1 MRVAILSLRIAGLC
15 AALLGSRTLDA
26 QVFLNPNPTRVLGQ
40 NWLVPKSVA
49 PNLVEGREFSAPQS
63 VAVDASVSP
72 PILYVSD
79 MGNNRVLAWRNIFS
93 AREGVF
99 ADLVIGQRDKFST
112 TAWGPGT
119 TFTTGLTA
127 PTGLA
132 VDAQGNLWVV
142 DTGNNRILR
151 FPKPF
156 EQSPDDVVM
165 PDFVIGQ
172 RNFSSNAPNAGGI
185 SGSTIAVNVGRT
197 VYRATVALDSQGNLF
212 FTDAGNHRVLRYGA
226 YALASGSSNGPA
238 ADRVLGQPDFFTAQA
253 LSTRTAVLDPAFKNG
268 LNTPGGLALS
278 SAHVFVSDALNRV
291 LIYPLAGI
299 YNGQPASRVMG
310 VAGPTTPAGVNDTT
324 FSGPE
329 GIALIG
335 NAPAVCDYL
344 NSRILVFD
352 PVDQWP
358 LEATQY
364 SPQAK
369 SVVGQLDMYS
379 RKATASSRGL
389 AGPTHA
395 VFFNSEL
402 YVADSANN
410 RVIVFPQQYP
420 GPPTF
425 TFASRAIGQL
435 SMDFNTVNLI
445 EGKELY
451 LGGRGGVAI
460 DTRSDPPHLYIAD
473 TYNNRILGYRDARRI
488 RTGDRADLVIGQDS
502 VYRSQIN
509 YPIPPPDN
517 LDNRNDS
524 GLFWPTGLA
533 VDTNGDLFVADSGNA
548 RVLRFSQP
556 FSQSGV
562 PRANLVLGQASFTTK
577 LTDPT
582 SRNMAAP
589 YALALTGQRHLVV
602 ADPGHNRVLLFRRP
616 EGGDFS
622 SGMAAFAKIGQ
633 PDFTSAAASSGTPAP
648 PNRLKSPTGVAL
660 DSSDR
665 LYVCDTGNNRVLI
678 FGNANALQ
686 PTADPSA
693 VVTLTGLSGPQGIF
707 VSQSTGEIWVADTGH
722 TAALRYPQYD
732 NLASAGYKPDFSI
745 PSYGP
750 LTVNLDGSGNLA
762 VADATNRV
770 AFYYPLMV
778 PVNAASFVQAA
789 SKPLTPGIIASV
801 FPAPGAKFGSQT
813 QALSALPMPRTL
825 GDVQLQFNDEAA
837 PLYYVSPSQIN
848 FLVPMSAP
856 RSGTAQLVLVQA
868 STGQVLASGVM
879 QMAEASPAFF
889 TANQTGS
896 GQVAALNQ
904 DNSVNNS
911 GSPAARNEV
920 IQLYLTGQ
928 GFVPNAP
935 PDGEA
940 PSGLVTTDGR
950 LRVWIEPDYVP
961 DDYVQFTGLAP
972 GFTGLW
978 QINVKI
984 PDRTAPGS
992 RVIFVQYRDINS
1004 SPPRTTI
1011 AVK

>member
-1 MRVAILSLRIAGLC
+1 MRAAILSLRTVGLC
-15 AALLGSRTLDA
+15 AVLLGSRTLDA
-26 QVFLNPNPTRVLGQ
+26 QVILNPNPTRVLGQ
-40 NWLVPKSVA
+40 NWLVPKSAA

-63 VAVDASVSP
+63 VAVDASAYP

-79 MGNNRVLAWRNIFS
+79 MGNNRVLAWRNISS
-93 AREGVF
+93 AREGAF

-132 VDAQGNLWVV
+132 VDAQGNLWVA
-142 DTGNNRILR
+142 DTGNNRVLR
-151 FPKPF
+151 FPRPF
-156 EQSPDDVVM
+156 EQSPDDAVI

-172 RNFSSNAPNAGGI
+172 KNFSSNAPNAGGI
-185 SGSTIAVNVGRT
+185 SASTIAVNLGRT
-197 VYRATVALDSQGNLF
+197 IYRATVGLDSQGNLF

-238 ADRVLGQPDFFTAQA
+238 ADRVLGQPDFVTAQA
-253 LSTRTAVLDPAFKNG
+253 LSKNTAVQEPAFKNG
-268 LNTPGGLALS
+268 LNTPAGLAVS
-278 SAHVFVSDALNRV
+278 GSHVFVSDALNRV

-299 YNGQPASRVMG
+299 YTGEPASRVMG
-310 VAGPTTPAGVNDTT
+310 VAGPTTPTGVNDTT
-324 FSGPE
+324 FYDPE
-329 GIALIG
+329 GVALIG

-379 RKATASSRGL
+379 RKPIASSRGL

-395 VFFNSEL
+395 VFFNGEL

-410 RVIVFPQQYP
+410 RVIVFPQLYP
-420 GPPTF
+420 SPPTF

-488 RTGDRADLVIGQDS
+488 HTGDRADLVIGQDS

-509 YPIPPPDN
+509 YPY
-517 LDNRNDS
+517 NDATFLNDT
-524 GLFWPTGLA
+524 GLLWPTGLA
-533 VDTNGDLFVADSGNA
+533 VDTNGDLFVADSGNG
-548 RVLRFSQP
+548 RVLRFPQP
-556 FSQSGV
+556 FNQSGV
-562 PRANLVLGQASFTTK
+562 PRANLVLGQANFTTK

-582 SRNMAAP
+582 SRNMAVP
-589 YALALTGQRHLVV
+589 YALVLTGQRHLVV
-602 ADPGHNRVLLFRRP
+602 SDPGHNRVLLFRRP

-648 PNRLKSPTGVAL
+648 YNRLKSPTGVAL

-678 FGNANALQ
+678 FDNANALQ

-693 VVTLTGLSGPQGIF
+693 VEYRMAGLSGPQGIF
-707 VSQSTGEIWVADTGH
+707 VSLSTGEIWVADTGNSYARRFPH
-722 TAALRYPQYD
+722 FD
-732 NLASAGYKPDFSI
+732 NLAPTGYKPDFSI

-750 LTVNLDGSGNLA
+750 LTVNLDGFGNLA

-770 AFYYPLMV
+770 AIYYPLMV

-789 SKPLTPGIIASV
+789 SKPLAPGIIASV

-837 PLYYVSPSQIN
+837 PLYYVSPGQIN
-848 FLVPMSAP
+848 FLIPMSAP

-904 DNSVNNS
+904 DNSVNNP

-928 GFVPNAP
+928 GFIPNAP
-935 PDGEA
+935 ADGEA
-940 PSGLVTTDGR
+940 PSGLVTTPDR
-950 LRVWIEPDYVP
+950 PRVWIEPDYVP
-961 DDYVQFTGLAP
+961 DDYVQFSGLAP

-978 QINVKI
+978 QINVKL
-984 PDRTAPGS
+984 PDRTAPGN
-992 RVIFVQYRDINS
+992 RKIFVQHKNITSGSTPVN
-1004 SPPRTTI
+1004 TTI

>member
-1 MRVAILSLRIAGLC
+1 MRAAILSLRTAGLC
-15 AALLGSRTLDA
+15 AVLLCSRTLDA
-26 QVFLNPNPTRVLGQ
+26 QVTLNPNPTRVLGQ
-40 NWLVPKSVA
+40 NWLAPKSAA
-49 PNLVEGREFSAPQS
+49 PNLVEGREFNAPQS
-63 VAVDASVSP
+63 VAVDTSVSP

-79 MGNNRVLAWRNIFS
+79 MGNNRVLAWRNISS
-93 AREGVF
+93 AQGGAF

-119 TFTTGLTA
+119 TFTTGLAA

-156 EQSPDDVVM
+156 EQSPDDAVI
-165 PDFVIGQ
+165 PDFVVGQ
-172 RNFSSNAPNAGGI
+172 PNFTSNRPNPQGVTASS
-185 SGSTIAVNVGRT
+185 IAVNVSNKI
-197 VYRATVALDSQGNLF
+197 YRATVAFDSQGNLY

-238 ADRVLGQPDFFTAQA
+238 ADRVLGQPDLLTALA
-253 LSTRTAVLDPAFKNG
+253 LSTRTTAQDPAFKNG
-268 LNTPGGLALS
+268 LNAPGGMAVS
-278 SAHVFVSDALNRV
+278 GTHVFVSDGLNRV
-291 LIYPLAGI
+291 LIYPLAGLYI
-299 YNGQPASRVMG
+299 GEPASRVMG
-310 VAGPTTPAGVNDTT
+310 VAGPTTPAPAGVNDTT

-358 LEATQY
+358 TETTQY

-379 RKATASSRGL
+379 RKPIASSRGL

-395 VFFNSEL
+395 VFFNNEL

-410 RVIVFPQQYP
+410 RVIVFPQQYSS
-420 GPPTF
+420 PPTF

-473 TYNNRILGYRDARRI
+473 TFNNRILGYRDARRV

-502 VYRSQIN
+502 VYRSQAN
-509 YPIPPPDN
+509 YPY
-517 LDNRNDS
+517 NDATLLGDV
-524 GLFWPTGLA
+524 GLLLPTGLA

-548 RVLRFSQP
+548 RVLRFPQP
-556 FSQSGV
+556 FSQSGIQ
-562 PRANLVLGQASFTTK
+562 RANLVLGQANFTTK

-582 SRNMAAP
+582 SRNLRAP
-589 YALALTGQRHLVV
+589 YAVMVTGARHLVV
-602 ADPGHNRVLLFRRP
+602 SDPEHHRVLLFRRP

-622 SGMAAFAKIGQ
+622 SGMAASAKVGQ
-633 PDFTSAAASSGTPAP
+633 PDFSSAAASSGTPVP
-648 PNRLKSPTGVAL
+648 TNRLKAPTGVAL

-665 LYVCDTGNNRVLI
+665 LYVCDSGNNRVLI
-678 FGNANALQ
+678 FGNVHALL
-686 PTADPSA
+686 PTDDPSA
-693 VVTLTGLSGPQGIF
+693 VVTLTGLRGPQGIF
-707 VSQSTGEIWVADTGH
+707 VGQSTGEIWVADTGNDYAKRFPH
-722 TAALRYPQYD
+722 FDLLPAKD
-732 NLASAGYKPDFSI
+732 YKPDFSI
-745 PSYGP
+745 PSYPP
-750 LTVNLDGSGNLA
+750 LTVTLDGFGNLA

-770 AFYYPLMV
+770 AIYYPLMV
-778 PVNAASFVQAA
+778 PTNAASGTPA
-789 SKPLTPGIIASV
+789 STKPLSPGVIASV
-801 FPAPGAKFGSQT
+801 WPFSGAKFGSET
-813 QALSALPMPRTL
+813 KALSALPMPRTL
-825 GDVQLQFNDEAA
+825 GDVQLLYNDEPA
-837 PLYYVSPSQIN
+837 PLYFVSPGQIN
-848 FLVPMSAP
+848 FLVPMNAP

-889 TANQTGS
+889 TANQTGQ

-911 GSPAARNEV
+911 GSAAARNEV

-940 PSGLVTTDGR
+940 PSGLITTADR
-950 LRVWIEPDYVP
+950 PRVWIEPDYVP
-961 DDYVQFTGLAP
+961 DDYVQFSGLAP

-984 PDRTAPGS
+984 PDRTAPGN
-992 RVIFVQYRDINS
+992 RVIFVQHKNINS
-1004 SPPRTTI
+1004 SPPRTTM

>member
-1 MRVAILSLRIAGLC
+1 V
-15 AALLGSRTLDA
+15 T
-26 QVFLNPNPTRVLGQ
+26 LNPNPTRVLGQ
-40 NWLVPKSVA
+40 NWLAPKPAYA
-49 PNLVEGREFSAPQS
+49 PNLVEGREFNAPQS
-63 VAVDASVSP
+63 VAVDTSAYP

-79 MGNNRVLAWRNIFS
+79 MGNNRVLAWRNISS
-93 AREGVF
+93 AREGAF
-99 ADLVIGQRDKFST
+99 ADLVIGQRDKFT
-112 TAWGPGT
+112 TASWGPGT
-119 TFTTGLTA
+119 TFTTGLTF

-156 EQSPDDVVM
+156 EQSPDDAVI
-165 PDFVIGQ
+165 PDFVVGQ
-172 RNFSSNAPNAGGI
+172 PNFSSNAPNAGGI
-185 SGSTIAVNVGRT
+185 SANTIKVYDGRNPP
-197 VYRATVALDSQGNLF
+197 YRTGLGFDSQGNLY

-226 YALASGSSNGPA
+226 YALASGAPNGPG
-238 ADRVLGQPDFFTAQA
+238 ADRVLGQPDLLTALA
-253 LSTRTAVLDPAFKNG
+253 LSTRTTAQDPAFKNG
-268 LNTPGGLALS
+268 LNAPGGMAVS
-278 SAHVFVSDALNRV
+278 GTHVIVSDGLNRV
-291 LIYPLAGI
+291 LIYPLAGL
-299 YNGQPASRVMG
+299 YTGEPASRVMG
-310 VAGPTTPAGVNDTT
+310 VAGPTTPAPAGVNDTT
-324 FSGPE
+324 FGGLGPE
-329 GIALIG
+329 GITLIG
-335 NAPAVCDYL
+335 SAPAICDYW

-358 LEATQY
+358 TETTQY

-379 RKATASSRGL
+379 RKPIASSRGL

-395 VFFNSEL
+395 VFFNNEL

-410 RVIVFPQQYP
+410 RVIVFPQQYSS
-420 GPPTF
+420 PPTF

-473 TYNNRILGYRDARRI
+473 TFNNRILGYRDARRV

-502 VYRSQIN
+502 VYRSQAN
-509 YPIPPPDN
+509 YPY
-517 LDNRNDS
+517 NDATLLGDV
-524 GLFWPTGLA
+524 GLLLPTGLA

-548 RVLRFSQP
+548 RVLRFPQP
-556 FSQSGV
+556 FSQSGIQ
-562 PRANLVLGQASFTTK
+562 RANLVLGQANFTTK

-582 SRNMAAP
+582 SRNLRAP
-589 YALALTGQRHLVV
+589 YAVMVTGARHLVV
-602 ADPGHNRVLLFRRP
+602 SDQEHHRVLLFRRP

-622 SGMAAFAKIGQ
+622 SGMAASAKVGQ
-633 PDFTSAAASSGTPAP
+633 PDFSSAAFSGTPAP
-648 PNRLKSPTGVAL
+648 TNRLKTPTGVAL

-665 LYVCDTGNNRVLI
+665 LYVCDSGNNRVLI
-678 FGNANALQ
+678 FGNVPGLLPTDD
-686 PTADPSA
+686 PTA
-693 VVTLTGLSGPQGIF
+693 VEYRMTGLKAPQGIF
-707 VSQSTGEIWVADTGH
+707 VSQSTGEIWVADTGNNYARRFPH
-722 TAALRYPQYD
+722 FDLLPAKD
-732 NLASAGYKPDFSI
+732 YKPDFSI
-745 PSYGP
+745 PSYPP
-750 LTVNLDGSGNLA
+750 LTVTLDGFGNLA

-770 AFYYPLMV
+770 AIYYPLMV
-778 PVNAASFVQAA
+778 PTNAASGTPA
-789 SKPLTPGIIASV
+789 STKGLSPGVIASV
-801 FPAPGAKFGSQT
+801 WPFSGAKFGSET
-813 QALSALPMPRTL
+813 KALSALPMPRTL
-825 GDVQLQFNDEAA
+825 GDVQLLYNDEPA
-837 PLYYVSPSQIN
+837 PLYFVSPGQIN
-848 FLVPMSAP
+848 FLVPMNAP

-879 QMAEASPAFF
+879 QQMAEASPAFF

-911 GSPAARNEV
+911 GSAAARNEV

-928 GFVPNAP
+928 GFVPGAP

-940 PSGLVTTDGR
+940 PSGLITTDGR
-950 LRVWIEPDYVP
+950 LRVWIEGSSLDSGGYVP
-961 DDYVQFTGLAP
+961 DDYIQFSGLAP

-984 PDRTAPGS
+984 PDRTAPGN
-992 RVIFVQYRDINS
+992 RVIFVQYKDINS